1 MTDRARVSDGD
12 GRSLSLIGPGR
23 AGLSVVTALRA
34 VGWHVRGVAGREPM
48 TASVF
53 AAAARFG
60 AVAGS
65 AADVVGPFD
74 GGVEGGVEIVI
85 VACPDAAIGAVAAEI
100 APVVDAHTLVIHL
113 AGSVGVDALSA
124 LTCRTGALHPLQ
136 TMPTPE
142 LGAARLAGS
151 WCAIAGDPDVADLAR
166 ELGMHPFPIADADR
180 GAYHAAACIA
190 SNHLVALLAQV
201 QACTTVPVDAFLPLV
216 RATVENVGVLGP
228 AAALTGPVAR
238 GDVETVRRHLDVIP
252 DGERD
257 AYRALARRAAVLAG
271 RDPDLGGILA

>member
-1 MTDRARVSDGD
+1 MTEAARVSDGG
-12 GRSLSLIGPGR
+12 GRSLALIGPGR

-34 VGWHVRGVAGREPM
+34 SGWHVRGVAGREPM
-48 TASVF
+48 GSSVR

-65 AADVVGPFD
+65 AADVASGFG
-74 GGVEGGVEIVI
+74 GGVELVI
-85 VACPDAAIGAVAAEI
+85 VACPDAAIGTVVAEI
-100 APVVDAHTLVIHL
+100 APVVDARTLVMHL
-113 AGSVGVDALSA
+113 AGSVGVDVLSV
-124 LTCRTGALHPLQ
+124 LPCRTGALHPLQ

-151 WCAIAGDPDVADLAR
+151 WCAIAGDAEVAALAR
-166 ELGMHPFPIADADR
+166 ELGMHSFPIADADR
-180 GAYHAAACIA
+180 GEYHAAACIA

-216 RATVENVGVLGP
+216 RATVDNVGALGP

-238 GDVETVRRHLDVIP
+238 GDVETVRRHLDAIP